1 MQTSNSSSYPTK
13 KVSINIVTIRGG
25 GAHYATYNALSSII
39 EQKQL
44 PWHLTMTDVDA
55 IVEGLVEQKKVVD
68 VYSKLF
74 GTSAYELYN
83 KHVLKSGWTW
93 FQPLM
98 MYLNKVLI
106 KLNHDVGVKIFEEY
120 WREQQPDM
128 VVSVAPMYN
137 KGLWDSIQRAKPGTP
152 VVSILTDFAD
162 CPPAFWIEPQ
172 TGNHLVCA
180 TEKAVEQARSSG
192 IKEELI
198 TKSSGIVIHPRF
210 YEPITSDR
218 RIERQSLGLDPD
230 CLTGLVLF
238 GGYGSNVMLEIAQRL
253 ECFGQKLQL
262 IFICGRNEELAQ
274 ALRNSQGSSKRVVTT
289 FTPDIPYYMH
299 LADFFIGK
307 PGACSISEA
316 LAMKLPVIVERNW
329 STIINERYNTKWIQQ
344 KQVGIVIPNFRNIH
358 KAVEQFLEPEK
369 FARYRANVAALNNKS
384 VFEIPDIL
392 QQILAQSYQTTMAE
406 PVEHK

>member
-1 MQTSNSSSYPTK
+1 MEKSHSSSYQRK

-55 IVEGLVEQKKVVD
+55 IVERLVEQKRVVD

-74 GTSAYELYN
+74 GASAYDLYN

-98 MYLNKVLI
+98 MHLNKVLI

-128 VVSVAPMYN
+128 VVSVASSYN
-137 KGLWDSIQRAKPGTP
+137 KGLWDSVQRAKPGTP

-172 TGNHLVCA
+172 TGNYLVCA
-180 TEKAVEQARSSG
+180 TEKAVDQARSMG
-192 IKEELI
+192 VKEELI
-198 TKSSGIVIHPRF
+198 IQSSGIVIHPRF
-210 YEPITSDR
+210 YEPIAADR

-238 GGYGSNVMLEIAQRL
+238 GGYGSNIMLEIAQNL

-262 IFICGRNEELAQ
+262 IFICGRNEELAE
-274 ALRNSQGSSKRVVTT
+274 ALRNSQSLQKRVVTN
-289 FTPDIPYYMH
+289 FTQEIPYYMH

-329 STIINERYNTKWIQQ
+329 KTIINERYNTKWIQQ
-344 KQVGIVIPNFRNIH
+344 KQVGIVIPSFQNIQ

-369 FARYRANVAALNNKS
+369 FARYRANVARLNNRS

-392 QQILAQSYQTTMAE
+392 QQILAKSYQTKMAE
-406 PVEHK
+406 PLEQR